1 MRGVLGTAAA
11 IALAAYAAFFV
22 AWNGD
27 HIRIHLLFA
36 RFDGIPLWG
45 VVLAAF
51 ALGSALVGA
60 VAGWSL
66 LRLRL
71 QLRGQ
76 RREVGRL
83 EQEVHG
89 LRTLPLAEGDA
100 ATRAREG

>member
-1 MRGVLGTAAA
+1 VRAAFGTAAA

-27 HIRIHLLFA
+27 HVRIHLLFA
-36 RFDGIPLWG
+36 RFDGVPLWS
-45 VVLAAF
+45 VVLGAF
-51 ALGSALVGA
+51 ALGAALVGT
-60 VAGWSL
+60 VTGFSL

-71 QLRGQ
+71 RLRGQ

-89 LRTLPLAEGDA
+89 LRTLPLAPDDTGS
-100 ATRAREG
+100 RAREG

>member
-1 MRGVLGTAAA
+1 MKGFLGTAAA

-22 AWNGD
+22 AWNGQPVN
-27 HIRIHLLFA
+27 IHLLFA
-36 RFDGIPLWG
+36 RFDGIPVWG

-51 ALGSALVGA
+51 ALGAALVGA
-60 VAGWSL
+60 ATGWFL
-66 LRLRL
+66 VRVRL

-89 LRTLPLAEGDA
+89 LRTLPLAPEDPSQ
-100 ATRAREG
+100 RAREG